1 MGHSSPV
8 ITEDGRQLFGAF
20 RCEGKTVT
28 LYFEGAYDFTVAEA
42 AMSTTLHFRPSGAE
56 NDVAGTPADL
66 GLAVR
71 PRLGGANTAYHIP
84 EGMMLAYG
92 AGVLPDPSRKEVDLL
107 DVAPSLLANVLGVEP
122 APSMGSSQP
131 VRVICAAGEDPVVT
145 CPGGVKPP
153 RPPAFRC

>member
-1 MGHSSPV
+1 MCIRDS
-8 ITEDGRQLFGAF
+8 
-20 RCEGKTVT
+20 
-28 LYFEGAYDFTVAEA
+28 
-42 AMSTTLHFRPSGAE
+42 FRPSGAE

-107 DVAPSLLANVLGVEP
+107 DVAPSLLANVLGIEP
-122 APSMGSSQP
+122 APSM
-131 VRVICAAGEDPVVT
+131 R
-145 CPGGVKPP
+145 GVPSLF
-153 RPPAFRC
+153 A